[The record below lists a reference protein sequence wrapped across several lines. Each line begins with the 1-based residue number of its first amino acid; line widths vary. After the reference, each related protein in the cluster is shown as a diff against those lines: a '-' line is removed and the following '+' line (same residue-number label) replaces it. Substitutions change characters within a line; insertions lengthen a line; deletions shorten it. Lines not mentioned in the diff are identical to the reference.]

1 MKSITPENI
10 ILIGSGMLLVSIFA
24 GKMSS
29 RFGIPSLLLFL
40 LIGMF
45 MGTDGVGY
53 HFENVGA
60 TQFVGMMALSVILF
74 SGGMDTRISDVKP
87 IVREGVVL
95 ATVGVVATAFL
106 TGGFIYLIG
115 GFFKFNLTFAESLL
129 LASVMSSTDSAS
141 VFALLRSKGLALREN
156 LRETLELESGSNDP
170 MAYILT
176 IVLIQFIQGEAA
188 FASAA
193 CTFVIQMVFGIA
205 LGMMFGYLAV
215 WFVNRASLD
224 NVSLYSVLLVA
235 CVFFIFSTTDRLGG
249 NGYLA
254 VYISGLIYGNSRAI
268 HLRNTKKFFSGFA
281 WLWQIIIFLTLGL
294 LVNPRELLPVS
305 AFALLIGAFLIV
317 LGRPISVLISLLPF
331 GRYSRNGRLYISWVG
346 LRGAVPII
354 FATYPLVA
362 KVPNA
367 ELIFNSVFFITILS
381 LVVQGMSLTKMA
393 SWLGVSEPENSMKSD
408 LDFELP
414 DEMKSVLSE
423 IDVTADLLSNG
434 GKLMSLGLPAKT
446 LVIMVRRDKGYFIP
460 NGMTELKAGDKLY
473 VISDRDNELKQVCQ
487 NRNIPYY
494 TIGE

>member
-156 LRETLELESGSNDP
+156 LPEAP
-170 MAYILT
+170 K
-176 IVLIQFIQGEAA
+176 VL
-188 FASAA
+188 
-193 CTFVIQMVFGIA
+193 
-205 LGMMFGYLAV
+205 
-215 WFVNRASLD
+215 
-224 NVSLYSVLLVA
+224 
-235 CVFFIFSTTDRLGG
+235 
-249 NGYLA
+249 
-254 VYISGLIYGNSRAI
+254 
-268 HLRNTKKFFSGFA
+268 
-281 WLWQIIIFLTLGL
+281 
-294 LVNPRELLPVS
+294 
-305 AFALLIGAFLIV
+305 
-317 LGRPISVLISLLPF
+317 
-331 GRYSRNGRLYISWVG
+331 
-346 LRGAVPII
+346 
-354 FATYPLVA
+354 
-362 KVPNA
+362 
-367 ELIFNSVFFITILS
+367 
-381 LVVQGMSLTKMA
+381 
-393 SWLGVSEPENSMKSD
+393 
-408 LDFELP
+408 
-414 DEMKSVLSE
+414 
-423 IDVTADLLSNG
+423 
-434 GKLMSLGLPAKT
+434 
-446 LVIMVRRDKGYFIP
+446 
-460 NGMTELKAGDKLY
+460 
-473 VISDRDNELKQVCQ
+473 
-487 NRNIPYY
+487 
-494 TIGE
+494 

>member
-106 TGGFIYLIG
+106 TGGFIYFIG
-115 GFFKFNLTFAESLL
+115 GLFKFNLTFAESLL

-141 VFALLRSKGLALREN
+141 VFALLRSKGLSLREN

-188 FASAA
+188 FAS
-193 CTFVIQMVFGIA
+193 A

-317 LGRPISVLISLLPF
+317 LGRPISVLLSLLPF
-331 GRYSRNGRLYISWVG
+331 RRYSRNGRLYISWVG

-393 SWLGVSEPENSMKSD
+393 AWLGVSEPETSMKSD

-423 IDVTADLLSNG
+423 IDVTAELLSKG
-434 GKLMSLGLPAKT
+434 DKLMSLGLPAKT

-473 VISDRDNELKQVCQ
+473 VISDRENELKQVCQ
-487 NRNIPYY
+487 DRNIPYY

>member
-1 MKSITPENI
+1 
-10 ILIGSGMLLVSIFA
+10 MLLVSIFA

-53 HFENVGA
+53 HFENVGT

-74 SGGMDTRISDVKP
+74 SGGMDTRISDIKP
-87 IVREGVVL
+87 IVKEGVVL
-95 ATVGVVATAFL
+95 ATFGVVATAFL
-106 TGGFIYLIG
+106 TGAFIYLISG
-115 GFFKFNLTFAESLL
+115 LFKFNLTFAESLL
-129 LASVMSSTDSAS
+129 LAAVMSSTDSAS
-141 VFALLRSKGLALREN
+141 VFALLRSKGLSLREN

-176 IVLIQFIQGEAA
+176 IVLIHYIQGEAA

-193 CTFVIQMVFGIA
+193 CTFVMQMVFGVL
-205 LGMMFGYLAV
+205 LGVMFGYLAV
-215 WFVNRASLD
+215 WFVNRANLD

-235 CVFFIFSTTDRLGG
+235 CVFFIFSVTDRLGG

-254 VYISGLIYGNSRAI
+254 VYIAGLIYGNSRAI

-305 AFALLIGAFLIV
+305 IFALLIGVFMILF
-317 LGRPISVLISLLPF
+317 GRPISVLVSLLPF
-331 GRYSRNGRLYISWVG
+331 GRYSKNGRLYISWVG

-381 LVVQGMSLTKMA
+381 LLVQGMTVTKMA
-393 SWLGVSEPENSMKSD
+393 AWLGVSQKDTAMKSD

-423 IDVTADLLSNG
+423 IDVTAELLAG
-434 GKLMSLGLPAKT
+434 GDKLMYIGLPAKT
-446 LVIMVRRDKGYFIP
+446 LVIMVKRDGGYFIP
-460 NGMTELKAGDKLY
+460 NGATELKDGDKLY
-473 VISDRDNELKQVCQ
+473 VISDSENDLKEVCRQ
-487 NRNIPYY
+487 RNIPYY
-494 TIGE
+494 TIGD